1 MKRLAA
7 LTLSGLLACAP
18 AQAQEEGGGVK
29 EGIDLLEEGARM
41 FMRGL
46 MDEMEP
52 ALRELAEGMEPALR
66 RLLEIVDDFDA
77 YHLPERLPNGDI
89 ILRRKT
95 PLAPPEAPGAEETP
109 PADGEIEL

>member
-7 LTLSGLLACAP
+7 LTLSCLLAFAP
-18 AQAQEEGGGVK
+18 AQAQEQDEGGMQ
-29 EGIDLLEEGARM
+29 EGLDLLDRGARM
-41 FMRGL
+41 FLRGL

-89 ILRRKT
+89 IIRRKT
-95 PLAPPEAPGAEETP
+95 PLPPPPGEEAPAPGE
-109 PADGEIEL
+109 EIEI

>member
-1 MKRLAA
+1 MKRLAV
-7 LTLSGLLACAP
+7 LSLVGLLAVAP
-18 AQAQEEGGGVK
+18 ARAQEEQGDMQ
-29 EGIDLLEEGARM
+29 EGLNLLDRGARL

-66 RLLEIVDDFDA
+66 KLLEIVDDFDA

-89 ILRRKT
+89 IIRRKT
-95 PLAPPEAPGAEETP
+95 PLPPPAEEAPLPEG
-109 PADGEIEL
+109 GEIEL

>member
-1 MKRLAA
+1 MKRLAV
-7 LTLSGLLACAP
+7 LSLVGLLSLAP
-18 AQAQEEGGGVK
+18 AQAQEEGGDMQ
-29 EGIDLLEEGARM
+29 EGLDLLDRGARL

-66 RLLEIVDDFDA
+66 KLLEIVDDFDA

-89 ILRRKT
+89 IIRRKT
-95 PLAPPEAPGAEETP
+95 PLPPPGGEAPPE
-109 PADGEIEL
+109 GEIEL